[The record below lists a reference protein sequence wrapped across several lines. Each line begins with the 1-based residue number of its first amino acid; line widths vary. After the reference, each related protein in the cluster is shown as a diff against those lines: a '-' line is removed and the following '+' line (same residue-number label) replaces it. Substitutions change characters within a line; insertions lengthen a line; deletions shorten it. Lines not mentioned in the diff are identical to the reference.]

1 MPYSKYHLRQNYVGQ
16 KYFQPFKRNEITG
29 SRIVPAKH
37 AHMCDHVPTQTIN
50 QLINHINKQRNIVF
64 QKFNF

>member
-37 AHMCDHVPTQTIN
+37 AHVCDHVPTQSIN
-50 QLINHINKQRNIVF
+50 QSHKQTKKHRVF